1 MINFGSLNQW
11 TVSNAG
17 VSFIKSI
24 NSLALCDVYYKGYGG
39 NDFFSDEIN
48 LNRKPEVLRR
58 NNQRTCLLTCHC
70 DAWLQS
76 MRNFSPS
83 C

>member
-1 MINFGSLNQW
+1 MDCFKRL
-11 TVSNAG
+11 G

-24 NSLALCDVYYKGYGG
+24 NCLALCDVYYKGYDG

-58 NNQRTCLLTCHC
+58 NN
-70 DAWLQS
+70 
-76 MRNFSPS
+76 
-83 C
+83 